1 LITTQPASQTLTA
14 GQRATFTVVATGT
27 APLSYQWQKNST
39 NISGTTSSSYTTP
52 ATTTADNNSTFD
64 VVVTNAV
71 GSVTS
76 NTATLMVTPL
86 SSVNIIT
93 NGLPTGQMQAAYTF
107 PLQATGGTPPYT

>member
-1 LITTQPASQTLTA
+1 VAEEQHEHLGDNLVQLHYA
-14 GQRATFTVVATGT
+14 GDYYRGQQLDLRCG
-27 APLSYQWQKNST
+27 
-39 NISGTTSSSYTTP
+39 G
-52 ATTTADNNSTFD
+52 
-64 VVVTNAV
+64 TNAV

-93 NGLPTGQMQAAYTF
+93 NGLPTGQVQAAYTF